1 MSTDLR
7 SPWLREESVLPPLYP
22 NATPTAPAKSQPGR
36 RIVVIALLA
45 GLLGGVIGSVGSDLL
60 DGNPGT
66 SNTVTLPTFVTED
79 QVINQDSV
87 AAIAQTVLPAVVSLE
102 VTGDVS
108 ASGSGFVIDSS
119 GYILTNNHVIAP
131 AANGG
136 EVKVYF
142 QDGTSYDGKIVGRNS
157 GFDLAVIKI
166 NAQNLPTLPLG
177 DSDKVVVGEQVIA
190 IGAPLGLTGTVTSGI
205 ISAFNR
211 PVTAGGSGDTAF
223 INAIQTDAAIN
234 PGNSGGPLVDSNG
247 FAIGVNSAIATLG
260 VASSGSIGLGFA
272 IPINAARRIAQEI
285 IQTGTSSTPILG
297 VMVDMSYDGPGA
309 LLTDVTPGG
318 PADLAGIVAGDLV
331 LSING
336 RSINGS
342 TELVVAIRANVPGET
357 IELRIQNAAGQQRT
371 VSATLSRQVD

>member
-1 MSTDLR
+1 MSTELR
-7 SPWLREESVLPPLYP
+7 SPWLREESVLPPLYQP
-22 NATPTAPAKSQPGR
+22 PAPKKPQQGR
-36 RIVVIALLA
+36 RVIVIALLA

-66 SNTVTLPTFVTED
+66 SNTVTLPTFVTEEN
-79 QVINQDSV
+79 VINQDSV
-87 AAIAQTVLPAVVSLE
+87 AAIAQTVLPTVVSLE
-102 VTGDVS
+102 VTGNAN

-136 EVKVYF
+136 EVTVYF
-142 QDGTSYDGKIVGRNS
+142 QDGKSYIGKIVGRNA

-166 NAQNLPTLPLG
+166 DATNLPTLPLG
-177 DSDKVVVGEQVIA
+177 DSDNVVVGEQVIA

-260 VASSGSIGLGFA
+260 IGASGSIGLGFA

-297 VMVDMSYDGPGA
+297 VLVDTDYEGPGA
-309 LLTDVTPGG
+309 RLADVTPGG
-318 PADLAGIVAGDLV
+318 PAEEAGIEAGDLI
-331 LSING
+331 LAING
-336 RSINGS
+336 RNINGS
-342 TELVVAIRANVPGET
+342 TELVVAIRANAPGET
-357 IELRIQNAAGQQRT
+357 IELRVQKSTGQQRT
-371 VSATLSRQVD
+371 VTATLSRQVD